1 MATLSLENVGE
12 DDHCG
17 CRVEEFLVNGIDLHV
32 HYEDGRADAYL
43 DWGDEGQLEFS
54 TKRVAVRTH
63 KLPDIRAQRLAV
75 LRWAKDMTQ

>member
-1 MATLSLENVGE
+1 VTTFSLERVGE

-43 DWGDEGQLEFS
+43 DWGDEGQLE
-54 TKRVAVRTH
+54 RIGVRTTARET
-63 KLPDIRAQRLAV
+63 IFQQRVAV
-75 LRWAKDMTQ
+75 LRWAREMTQ